1 MIQKLKRTTDKFS
14 SKITKSTLFMIIVFL
29 GGIVG
34 WFIRGWYADVNLDR
48 SVFATDIQVLKQK
61 TCILEDTMP
70 KIEKKLDKLINMH
83 LGR

>member
-1 MIQKLKRTTDKFS
+1 VKCKKRFTDKVS
-14 SKITKSTLFMIIVFL
+14 LKVTKSTLFMIIVFL

-48 SVFATDIQVLKQK
+48 NLFATDIQTLKQETSVFK
-61 TCILEDTMP
+61 DTLP

-83 LGR
+83 LGN